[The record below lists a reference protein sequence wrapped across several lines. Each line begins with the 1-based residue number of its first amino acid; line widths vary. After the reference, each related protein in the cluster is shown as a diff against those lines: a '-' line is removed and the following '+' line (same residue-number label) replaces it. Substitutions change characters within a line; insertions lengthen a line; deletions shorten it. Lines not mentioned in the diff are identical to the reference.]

1 MVKLFRRLL
10 AVSIIITV
18 LTAQTTWAAAAQG
31 SISRIRFSQSAEKVR
46 IVLDMN
52 VIPEFKADY
61 DSKTMVLTVDIP
73 ADNKSKMTKVTFNDP
88 VVQSY
93 QIIETEPGKQRIIV
107 RLKNQT
113 IYRVFPLKGPN
124 RLVIDIIKN
133 YRQKVVSKV
142 AYGITYTSWI
152 DGLAAGPVAA
162 HILDIDLNTA
172 GYEIKPVL
180 AKGKVS
186 GVEPLSAIAD
196 RHQALAAINASF
208 FEKSGSILGLL
219 KIEGEL
225 ISVANLART
234 AIGMQA
240 NGTMFMDQVHYRGK
254 IQLPQGGFTFIDGIN
269 TERGS
274 DSIVLYNHHYGETTA
289 TNNFGVEYLIK
300 GDTVVAVYNRQGNN
314 PIPPGSVILSAH
326 GRAIN
331 NLGDLRVGDKLQITH
346 DLGKEWNDTIFAVGA
361 GPMLVRRGNVFLT
374 TKVEEFG
381 TDVAG
386 GRAPRSAIGITKDKH
401 LLLVVIDGRSTES
414 VGMNLLELGLFMQQ
428 LGAVEA
434 MNLDGGGSSEMI
446 INGRIINNPSD
457 KKERNIGSAFVVV
470 PRPLAK

>member
-10 AVSIIITV
+10 AISIIIFF
-18 LTAQTTWAAAAQG
+18 TAQTAWAAGAQG
-31 SISRIRFSQSAEKVR
+31 AISRIRFSQTAEKVR

-52 VIPEFKADY
+52 IRPEFKADY
-61 DSKTMVLTVDIP
+61 DSQSMLLTVDVP
-73 ADNKSKMTKVTFNDP
+73 AENKSKMTKVTFNDP

-93 QIIETEPGKQRIIV
+93 QIVETESGKQRVII
-107 RLKNQT
+107 RLKAQT
-113 IYRVFPLKGPN
+113 IYRIFPLKNPN
-124 RLVIDIIKN
+124 RLVIDVIKN
-133 YRQKVVSKV
+133 YRQKVVSKL

-162 HILDIDLNTA
+162 HILDIDLNSS

-180 AKGKVS
+180 AKGRVS

-234 AIGMQA
+234 AIGMRPDGA
-240 NGTMFMDQVHYRGK
+240 IFMQQVHYRGK

-269 TERGS
+269 TERGA
-274 DSIVLYNHHYGETTA
+274 DSIVLYNYHYGDSTA
-289 TNNFGVEYLIK
+289 TNNFGREYVIK
-300 GDTVVAVYNRQGNN
+300 EDTITAVYDHQGNN

-326 GRAIN
+326 GRAIQ
-331 NLGDLRVGDKLQITH
+331 NLGNLRIGDKVQITH
-346 DLGKEWNDTIFAVGA
+346 DLGKEWNDTLFAVGA
-361 GPMLVRRGNVFLT
+361 GPMLVHRGNVFLT

-381 TDVAG
+381 SDVAG

-401 LLLVVIDGRSTES
+401 LLLVVIDGRSNES

-446 INGRIINNPSD
+446 VKGKIVNNPSD
-457 KKERNIGSAFVVV
+457 KKERNIGNAFVVV